1 MKKRL
6 TLYAITAVM
15 LGLLVIV
22 VPSTITPQFSL
33 QEQQED
39 RLLSAPED
47 YSKNGVTTNSDAML
61 VASNNALRIVV
72 VGLVSGIITVLLFQ
86 YFSKR
91 ILY

>member
-6 TLYAITAVM
+6 TLYTLTAVM
-15 LGLLVIV
+15 LGLLVIIM
-22 VPSTITPQFSL
+22 PSTITPQFSL

-39 RLLSAPED
+39 RQLSTPED
-47 YSKNGVTTNSDAML
+47 YGKNEVTANSDAML

-72 VGLVSGIITVLLFQ
+72 VGLLSGIITVLLFQ

-91 ILY
+91 V

>member
-33 QEQQED
+33 QEQQRD
-39 RLLSAPED
+39 DSQLSLQED
-47 YSKNGVTTNSDAML
+47 YGKDGGAINSDELL
-61 VASNNALRIVV
+61 VASNNALKIIV
-72 VGLVSGIITVLLFQ
+72 VGLVSGVIGVLLFQ

-91 ILY
+91 V

>member
-33 QEQQED
+33 KEQQRD
-39 RLLSAPED
+39 DWQLSLPED
-47 YSKNGVTTNSDAML
+47 YGKIGGAINSDEIL
-61 VASNNALRIVV
+61 IASNNALKIIV
-72 VGLVSGIITVLLFQ
+72 VGLISGIIGVLLFQ

-91 ILY
+91 I

>member
-1 MKKRL
+1 
-6 TLYAITAVM
+6 M

-22 VPSTITPQFSL
+22 VPSTITPQFSP

-47 YSKNGVTTNSDAML
+47 YGKNGVTANSDAMV

-72 VGLVSGIITVLLFQ
+72 VGLVSGIITVLLFR

-91 ILY
+91 I